1 MKKSVV
7 KKPNE
12 DRVLQIIKK
21 VAESYTTPNI
31 VKTEVVVKP
40 EKDLQGID
48 YYKLYPTFYVK
59 GMMGPDFTYQR
70 HLLAQYVED
79 VTGFPTHGTSARIK
93 WEDFIEIIQY

>member
-7 KKPNE
+7 KKPSE
-12 DRVLQIIKK
+12 DRVMQIIKN

-40 EKDLQGID
+40 EKGLQGTD

-93 WEDFIEIIQY
+93 SVDDL